1 MFKLNIEGMSCQHCV
16 NTVTKILESVGNLK
30 NIKVSLE
37 DKAAYFEA
45 DKGVDFELIKSKVE
59 EKGYKVTGWEEK

>member
-16 NTVTKILESVGNLK
+16 NTVTKILESMGNLK

-45 DKGVDFELIKSKVE
+45 DKGGDFELIKAKVE

>member
-16 NTVTKILESVGNLK
+16 NTVTKILESMGNLK

-37 DKAAYFEA
+37 DKAAYLR
-45 DKGVDFELIKSKVE
+45 LIK
-59 EKGYKVTGWEEK
+59 GGF

>member
-1 MFKLNIEGMSCQHCV
+1 MSKVNIEGMSCQHCV
-16 NTVTKILESVGNLK
+16 NTVTKVLESIGDLK

-45 DKGVDFELIKSKVE
+45 QKEVDFELIKNKIE
-59 EKGYKVTGWEEK
+59 EKGYKVTGWEK